1 MEIAMD
7 INIHK
12 VTNLTIDPR
21 IDKRWIDIKIESLNY
36 NRDTGQYDKV
46 KNEITLFQSEVEGQ
60 EFKGIQYM
68 NNQLELF
75 ANE

>member
-1 MEIAMD
+1 MD

-21 IDKRWIDIKIESLNY
+21 VDKRWIDIKIESLNY

-46 KNEITLFQSEVEGQ
+46 KNEITLFQSEVKGQ
-60 EFKGIQYM
+60 EFEGIEYTDRQM
-68 NNQLELF
+68 ELF
-75 ANE
+75 ANG

>member
-1 MEIAMD
+1 MD

-21 IDKRWIDIKIESLNY
+21 IDKRWIDIIIESLNY
-36 NRDTGQYDKV
+36 NRDTGQYDRV
-46 KNEITLFQSEVEGQ
+46 KNEITLFQSEVKGQ

>member
-1 MEIAMD
+1 MEIAVD

>member
-1 MEIAMD
+1 MEIVMD

-12 VTNLTIDPR
+12 VTNLTIEPR

-36 NRDTGQYDKV
+36 NRDTGQYDRV

-60 EFKGIQYM
+60 EFEGIEYKDRQM
-68 NNQLELF
+68 ELF
-75 ANE
+75 ANG

>member
-1 MEIAMD
+1 MD

-36 NRDTGQYDKV
+36 NRDTGQYDRV
-46 KNEITLFQSEVEGQ
+46 KNEITLFQSEVKGQ

>member
-1 MEIAMD
+1 MD

-36 NRDTGQYDKV
+36 NRDTGQYDRV